1 MTKKM
6 NQPAMNLTFKAPLFF
21 FDVPFNGS
29 PKQKTEAALCIDGFW
44 MMICFCCWC
53 WCRYCFCCCRCSYYS
68 RCWSYYCCCCCCC
81 RCCRCQYCCGWLS
94 FCCRP
99 KKPFHFSAKWLIIQK
114 DRSFDFQ
121 WSYNFSRKVNCSSSL
136 LTFITFWLWTQP
148 LSQFWYLQYMRSML
162 GRNDLKIWAFP
173 SLFLDLFFLF
183 FLVHC

>member
-6 NQPAMNLTFKAPLFF
+6 NQPAMNLTFKAQLFF

-53 WCRYCFCCCRCSYYS
+53 WCRYCFCCCRCSCYCW
-68 RCWSYYCCCCCCC
+68 CWSYYCYCCCCC
-81 RCCRCQYCCGWLS
+81 RCCCQYCCGWLS

-121 WSYNFSRKVNCSSSL
+121 WSYNFFSKS
-136 LTFITFWLWTQP
+136 
-148 LSQFWYLQYMRSML
+148 
-162 GRNDLKIWAFP
+162 K
-173 SLFLDLFFLF
+173 LFL
-183 FLVHC
+183 LVVNVHQVLTLDTTIEPVLIFAVHEVHVGQKWF